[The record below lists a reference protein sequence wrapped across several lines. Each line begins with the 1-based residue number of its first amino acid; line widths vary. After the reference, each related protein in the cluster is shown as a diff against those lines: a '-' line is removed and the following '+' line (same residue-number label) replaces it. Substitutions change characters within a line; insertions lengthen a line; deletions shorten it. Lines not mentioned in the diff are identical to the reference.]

1 MADRLRSDLQL
12 GTFAN
17 LVAKDLQKAIR
28 MEAAD
33 EQGNCRCVT
42 CGKRDH
48 YKKMHGGHFVPGR
61 RMSVLFIERNIH
73 PQCVHCNTFL
83 SGNLMEYERL
93 MVKTYGQ
100 DVVDEIRAA
109 KNRTVTFSRHELAD
123 MRDEYKS
130 RIKAQEQRLG
140 K

>member
-1 MADRLRSDLQL
+1 
-12 GTFAN
+12 
-17 LVAKDLQKAIR
+17 
-28 MEAAD
+28 
-33 EQGNCRCVT
+33 
-42 CGKRDH
+42 
-48 YKKMHGGHFVPGR
+48 
-61 RMSVLFIERNIH
+61 
-73 PQCVHCNTFL
+73 
-83 SGNLMEYERL
+83 MEYERL

>member
-1 MADRLRSDLQL
+1 MADRLRKDLQL

-33 EQGNCRCVT
+33 DRGMCRCVT

-48 YKKMHGGHFVPGR
+48 YKRMHGGHFVPGR
-61 RMSVLFIERNIH
+61 RMSVLFIELNIH
-73 PQCVHCNTFL
+73 PQCIHCNNYL
-83 SGNLMEYERL
+83 SGNVMEYERFML
-93 MVKTYGQ
+93 ESYGQ
-100 DVVDEIRAA
+100 DVVDEIRDA
-109 KNRTVTFSRHELAD
+109 KNRTATFSRCELAD
-123 MRDEYKS
+123 MRDESKR
-130 RIKAQEQRLG
+130 RIKVQEQRIG

>member
-1 MADRLRSDLQL
+1 MADRLRADLQL

-48 YKKMHGGHFVPGR
+48 YKKMDAGHFIPGR
-61 RMSVLFIERNIH
+61 RQSILFIEENLH
-73 PQCVHCNTFL
+73 PQCVYCNRHL
-83 SGNLMEYERL
+83 YGNTAEYGLYMLKR
-93 MVKTYGQ
+93 YGKKKVEQ
-100 DVVDEIRAA
+100 LRAA
-109 KNRTVTFSRHELAD
+109 KNQTKTYTRHELAD
-123 MRDEYKS
+123 MRDGYKA